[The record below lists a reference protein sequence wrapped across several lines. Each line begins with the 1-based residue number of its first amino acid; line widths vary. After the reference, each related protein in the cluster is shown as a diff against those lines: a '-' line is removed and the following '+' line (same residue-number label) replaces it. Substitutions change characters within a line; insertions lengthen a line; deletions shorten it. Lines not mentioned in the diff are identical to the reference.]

1 MPVTKNATPFANAA
15 IAGVIA
21 FGKAKRSRTCGSL
34 YPNARAVLTNGDPNT
49 FSIWSLSSL
58 MNEALTHLSGRDP
71 RLSQIV
77 EMRFFAGL
85 TEEEIGGAL
94 GISTRTVKRD
104 WLVAKAWLRGELSS
118 VKSDDNGPVGTSQG
132 SNG

>member
-1 MPVTKNATPFANAA
+1 
-15 IAGVIA
+15 
-21 FGKAKRSRTCGSL
+21 
-34 YPNARAVLTNGDPNT
+34 
-49 FSIWSLSSL
+49 